1 MKHLSVHIPRYEID
15 SVLLLEETTFV
26 VNAEDRIGIVGPNG
40 AGKTTLMKII
50 TGEISGQEISILN
63 TGGMVLGYLS
73 QIHFD
78 REDRLVREDLRLAF
92 GEILALEQELQ
103 NAEEHMDDEG
113 GIERYTELLE
123 RFTMLGGYDFDRE
136 IDRVARGL
144 GIFDLLDRSVKEV
157 SG

>member
-63 TGGMVLGYLS
+63 TGGMVLGISLKFTS
-73 QIHFD
+73 
-78 REDRLVREDLRLAF
+78 
-92 GEILALEQELQ
+92 
-103 NAEEHMDDEG
+103 
-113 GIERYTELLE
+113 IEKIVWCE
-123 RFTMLGGYDFDRE
+123 R
-136 IDRVARGL
+136 I
-144 GIFDLLDRSVKEV
+144 
-157 SG
+157 